1 LWISATSY
9 FLFFFLDFDVHTKK
23 ENKLLS
29 QAETT
34 SELSDQHSLKRHL
47 KARHIRLMALGST
60 IGVGL
65 FLGSGTAISQAGP
78 SILLGYLLSGII
90 AFIVLRALGE
100 MAVYNPVAGSFAQ
113 YAHDYVGP
121 LAGYLVG
128 WGYWFYWVIVG
139 VAEVTAV
146 GIYMGL
152 WFPDIPQWIWAV
164 GSLIL
169 MGGLNFIAVRLFG
182 EFEFWF
188 ALIKVVAIIAMI
200 SIGFGVIFFGLG
212 NDGVAIGISNLWAHG
227 GFFPTGLDGFLLSL
241 QMAIFA
247 YVGIEMIGLS
257 AGETENPEKTIP
269 IAIDSLIVRILVF
282 YGGALFVI
290 LSIYPWNEVG
300 QVGSPFV
307 AMFEKLGL
315 REAAGIV
322 NFVVI
327 TAALSSCN
335 AGIFSG
341 GRLLYGLSINSY
353 APSVMKKISRTGV
366 PYIAIL
372 TTVSIASLG
381 AFLNYFVPDEAFL
394 LVTSAVTF
402 IGLMV
407 WIAILSTQLMFRKKI
422 NAEDVAS
429 LKYKSFLY
437 PYGSWIAL
445 AAITFVLVLLAIQEQ
460 TRVGVYVGVPIVL
473 ILIIVFYLVGLHR
486 HDKHLGEKK

>member
-1 LWISATSY
+1 MLNHADTSNE
-9 FLFFFLDFDVHTKK
+9 VK
-23 ENKLLS
+23 
-29 QAETT
+29 
-34 SELSDQHSLKRHL
+34 DQHTLKRHL

-78 SILLGYLLSGII
+78 AILLSYLLAGMI

-100 MAVYNPVAGSFAQ
+100 MAVHNPVAGSFAQ

-121 LAGYLVG
+121 LTGYLVG

-152 WFPDIPQWIWAV
+152 WFPDVPQWIWAV
-164 GSLIL
+164 SSLVL

-200 SIGFGVIFFGLG
+200 AIGFGVIFFGIG
-212 NDGVAIGISNLWAHG
+212 NGGVALGISNLWSHG
-227 GFFPTGLDGFLLSL
+227 GFFPTGMHGFLLSL

-257 AGETENPEKTIP
+257 AGETENPERTIP

-307 AMFEKLGL
+307 AMFERLGL

-322 NFVVI
+322 NFVVV

-341 GRLLYGLSINSY
+341 GRLLYGLSLNTY
-353 APSVMKKISRTGV
+353 APKVMQKISRTGV
-366 PYIAIL
+366 PFVAIL
-372 TTVSIASLG
+372 TTVSIASIG
-381 AFLNYFVPDEAFL
+381 AFLNYFLPDEAFL

-407 WIAILSTQLMFRKKI
+407 WVGILLTQMMFRKKLSHEKI
-422 NAEDVAS
+422 QG
-429 LKYKSFLY
+429 LKYKSFLW
-437 PYGSWIAL
+437 PLGSWIAL
-445 AAITFVLVLLAIQEQ
+445 AAITFILVLLAIQEQ
-460 TRVGVYVGVPIVL
+460 TRIGVYVGIPIVL
-473 ILIIVFYLVGLHR
+473 TLIIVFYLFGLNRKNIHQ
-486 HDKHLGEKK
+486 GEKK

>member
-1 LWISATSY
+1 MLNQT
-9 FLFFFLDFDVHTKK
+9 
-23 ENKLLS
+23 
-29 QAETT
+29 ETFHEVT
-34 SELSDQHSLKRHL
+34 NQNTLKRHL

-78 SILLGYLLSGII
+78 AILLSYLLAGLI

-100 MAVYNPVAGSFAQ
+100 MAVHNPVAGSFAQ

-121 LAGYLVG
+121 LTGYLVG

-152 WFPDIPQWIWAV
+152 WFPDVPQWIWAV
-164 GSLIL
+164 GSLVL

-200 SIGFGVIFFGLG
+200 AIGFGVIFFGIG
-212 NDGVAIGISNLWAHG
+212 NGGVALGISNLWAHG
-227 GFFPTGLDGFLLSL
+227 GFFPTGMHGFLLSL

-257 AGETENPEKTIP
+257 AGETENPERTIP

-307 AMFEKLGL
+307 AMFERLGL

-322 NFVVI
+322 NFVVV

-341 GRLLYGLSINSY
+341 GRLLYGLSLNTY
-353 APSVMKKISRTGV
+353 APKVMQKISRTGV
-366 PYIAIL
+366 PFVAIL
-372 TTVSIASLG
+372 TTVSIASIG
-381 AFLNYFVPDEAFL
+381 AFLNYFLPDEAFL

-407 WIAILSTQLMFRKKI
+407 WVGILSTQMMFRKKLSHEKI
-422 NAEDVAS
+422 QG
-429 LKYKSFLY
+429 LKYKSFLW
-437 PYGSWIAL
+437 PLGSWLAL
-445 AAITFVLVLLAIQEQ
+445 AAITFILVLLAIQEQ
-460 TRVGVYVGVPIVL
+460 TRIGVYVGIPIL
-473 ILIIVFYLVGLHR
+473 LTLIIVFYLFGLNRKKIHQ
-486 HDKHLGEKK
+486 GEKK

>member
-1 LWISATSY
+1 
-9 FLFFFLDFDVHTKK
+9 
-23 ENKLLS
+23 LLNQTNS
-29 QAETT
+29 STEQEIHQ
-34 SELSDQHSLKRHL
+34 SDQHALKRHL

-78 SILLGYLLSGII
+78 SILLGYLFAGMI

-100 MAVYNPVAGSFAQ
+100 MAVHNPVAGSFAQ
-113 YAHDYVGP
+113 YAHEYVGP
-121 LAGYLVG
+121 LAGYLMG

-152 WFPDIPQWIWAV
+152 WFPDTPQWIWAL
-164 GSLIL
+164 GSLAL

-188 ALIKVVAIIAMI
+188 ALIKVVAIIAL
-200 SIGFGVIFFGLG
+200 IGVGCGVIFLGLG
-212 NDGVAIGISNLWAHG
+212 NQGIPIGISNLWSHG
-227 GFFPTGLDGFLLSL
+227 GFFPTGLNGFLLSV
-241 QMAIFA
+241 QMAVFA

-290 LSIYPWNEVG
+290 LSIFPWNEVG

-307 AMFEKLGL
+307 AMFERLGL

-322 NFVVI
+322 NFVVV

-341 GRLLYGLSINSY
+341 GRLLFGLSLNSY
-353 APSVMKKISRTGV
+353 APKIMKKLSKSGV
-366 PYIAIL
+366 PTVAIL
-372 TTVSIASLG
+372 TTVTVASLG
-381 AFLNYFVPDEAFL
+381 AFLNYFVPEEAFL
-394 LVTSAVTF
+394 LVTAAVTF

-407 WIAILSTQLMFRKKI
+407 WVGILSTQLMFRKKVPE
-422 NAEDVAS
+422 NVVKS
-429 LKYKSFLY
+429 LSYKSFMW

-445 AAITFVLVLLAIQEQ
+445 ATIGFVLVLLGYQEQ
-460 TRVGVYVGVPIVL
+460 TRVGVYVGIPIIS
-473 ILIIVFYLVGLHR
+473 ILIIVFYLFGLHR
-486 HDKHLGEKK
+486 QQQHQGESK